1 MQLEEVYK
9 LIADSAAGLA
19 KKMNPDGNSAI
30 SINSILKKNG
40 SRYLYLTLQSCNR
53 MKNRTLRMQPNLPN
67 QSLESEH
74 GKRLWEGKLTA
85 RGR

>member
-9 LIADSAAGLA
+9 LIAGSAVGLT
-19 KKMNPDGNSAI
+19 KKGYPDGNSAMSI
-30 SINSILKKNG
+30 SSILEKNG
-40 SRYLYLTLQSCNR
+40 SWYLSLALEACNR
-53 MKNRTLRMQPNLPN
+53 MKNRILRMQPNLPN

-74 GKRLWEGKLTA
+74 GKRLWEEKLTA